1 MTPEDI
7 QLYVIRMSGG
17 RENVG
22 IISPTEIRIDN
33 KTKEVKRQYEFICMD
48 VENFVD
54 QFVASNEIGLYYKPK
69 RIPIED
75 WSRIRKL

>member
-33 KTKEVKRQYEFICMD
+33 KTKHVKRQYEFVCME

-54 QFVASNEIGLYYKPK
+54 QSVSSNEIGLYYKPK

>member
-1 MTPEDI
+1 MMPEDI
-7 QLYVIRMSGG
+7 QLYAMRMAGG

-22 IISPTEIRIDN
+22 IISPTGICIDN
-33 KTKEVKRQYEFICMD
+33 ETKKVRRQYEFVCMD

-54 QFVASNEIGLYYKPK
+54 QFIASNEVGLYYKPK